1 MAQGGNSM
9 SGLDMARM
17 PTKNCVGPLEE
28 WAHALVEKMRSNGD
42 PVEPIIRLVRYLSPQ
57 VATAVLSSNN
67 EDLFKIHRRE
77 ITAVFLD
84 LRGFTSFSDGAEPE
98 EVAELLRNYHS
109 EMGRLIFKFEGTLEH
124 FAGDGILVFFNAPM
138 PLEDHAERAVRM
150 AMEMREKMKS
160 LRDDWLKNG
169 YDLHLGLGLVSGF
182 ATVGNIGFEGR
193 MEYGAV
199 GNVTNLAARLCSEAK
214 GGQILTNQKTLTKLE
229 ELVEAEPLGAMH
241 LKGFVRPVSAFNI
254 LAFKQC

>member
-1 MAQGGNSM
+1 M
-9 SGLDMARM
+9 SRLNVGRM
-17 PTKNCVGPLEE
+17 PTNNCVGPLEE
-28 WAHALVEKMRSNGD
+28 WTHALVEKVRSNVD
-42 PVEPIIRLVRYLSPQ
+42 PLEPLTRLVRYLSPQ
-57 VATAVLSSNN
+57 VATVVLNSSN

-84 LRGFTSFSDGAEPE
+84 LRGFTSFSDSAEPE
-98 EVAELLRNYHS
+98 EVAGLLRSYHS
-109 EMGRLIFKFEGTLEH
+109 EMGRIIFKFEGTLEH
-124 FAGDGILVFFNAPM
+124 FAGDGIMAFFNDPVQF
-138 PLEDHAERAVRM
+138 EDHTERAVRM

-160 LRDDWLKNG
+160 LRSDWLKHG
-169 YDLHLGLGLVSGF
+169 YDLDLGIGMVCGF

-214 GGQILTNQKTLTKLE
+214 GGQILTNQKTLSKLE
-229 ELVEAEPLGAMH
+229 HVVEAETLGEMH

-254 LAFKQC
+254 LAFKQR